1 MRYVDPDGRKF
12 DLSYLSKKE
21 KQIFEAA
28 IQQLK
33 KIDYA
38 AEIINQIENSAE
50 IFFVKLNRN
59 ERNNYDSQTKTL
71 VWDPGKF
78 LYKKRTPHIIGNK
91 IEYEYI
97 DYIDSITLLFHEL
110 GHIEQELSGILIND
124 RMITNSEKLQIEN
137 DNLTRNEQKVAEKR
151 GNYIRIDYTEIFFT
165 VSKYPLKL
173 LEVINEKNN

>member
-1 MRYVDPDGRKF
+1 MRYLDPDGRKF

-59 ERNNYDSQTKTL
+59 ES
-71 VWDPGKF
+71 F
-78 LYKKRTPHIIGNK
+78 FIKKELHI
-91 IEYEYI
+91 
-97 DYIDSITLLFHEL
+97 
-110 GHIEQELSGILIND
+110 
-124 RMITNSEKLQIEN
+124 
-137 DNLTRNEQKVAEKR
+137 
-151 GNYIRIDYTEIFFT
+151 
-165 VSKYPLKL
+165 
-173 LEVINEKNN
+173 